1 MRYIKKQT
9 KIISAALSL
18 TIAISCFPLKF
29 YAHTASAS
37 ENIKTEEIA
46 AVSDEVTIISE
57 ISERREANKKVFLL
71 SDGSYMTA
79 EYPQNIHYSENGEW
93 KDYDN
98 SLSDDSEN
106 SELTNRRSDFN
117 VRFSKKSNGKKLVRV
132 KKGDYEI
139 SWYYV
144 NSLKSGAKSKA
155 AEQCTDKTVLN
166 KLTSEVIYENIYKET
181 DLEYT
186 VLPDRLKENIILK
199 SSAAAA
205 EFETEYKANKLT
217 PEQID
222 SKTIVLKSSNNEII
236 YTLSAPF
243 MEDAN
248 GEVNEDVALT
258 LKNVKN
264 NSFVVATSL
273 NKGWLNDGDR
283 KYPVTVDPI
292 LKTAQDISAAQ
303 SAFVSS
309 ANPNKCY
316 LASGT
321 DDMGSLYVG
330 NISGF
335 GQTESYIKFTSLPSL
350 SVADKVID
358 ARVYLALRKCELGL
372 TVNVKQLSSDWDP
385 YTVKWNNKPSSNN
398 IIKDYMVLTEETDTS
413 QFQSVEITDLVRG
426 WYSGEYPNYGI
437 SLSTDKSTPAKAW
450 FYSINYTGYTAARP
464 VMTVTYRNMSGYED
478 YWSYTDL
485 SAGRSGT
492 ASVNN
497 YNGNFIFTQPLMQ
510 NGGNLMPVD
519 LSLVYNSNSSG
530 VPYTMFHYG
539 IQTNYHIYIR
549 YDGKTAENGYKYY
562 LNDADGTRHWFYF
575 ENNANVGKDED
586 GLGYTLYE
594 IAGGSDSDEPNAR
607 YKLCDKDGNTML
619 FDSRG
624 NVLRIKNTAG
634 ISSTVQY
641 ETVSNTLRIK
651 SVTDGAGRAYTFSYD
666 TTAPELCVGITDP
679 AGRLVSFGYSQGLYM
694 WANFPDG
701 KTVYM
706 SRDRSDWLV
715 NKIVGIRGNTV
726 SITYDTTAQ
735 HRVTEFKSGTNTTTL
750 EKYSFIYKQN
760 ETKVTDN
767 NNRALMYQFND
778 WGQTTGVVSEIDG
791 TAEFFQYEKGN
802 EPGNPKA
809 NKLLNSSRAIKS
821 TTNYLIN
828 PGFTRS
834 YTDGYWEYVEDWN
847 GVHIAVDQNRQN
859 FTGGSLSICKET
871 GNAARANIVQTVFNL
886 PAGTYTA
893 SCYINTCGAEISGEG
908 NLMFAEVWQL
918 DGGAIIS
925 YNAIERTVQTNG
937 WERRSVTFG
946 VQENC
951 QVRIVLGLGG
961 GACGTVWFD
970 DLQLEKG
977 GGESSFNLIENSSAL
992 NGKTYWNSETTI
1004 GSGNNLAEYPN
1015 YFYRNGDI
1023 TDRLQGISQSIPTN
1037 SKAGDVFT
1045 FGAWVKADSVPT
1057 NNGRTPEPAFS
1068 LALHYYNSNGSWK
1081 GCKSIEIN
1089 PDLKSW
1095 QFVSGELILPQDTP
1109 KLCLEVIYFYNA
1121 NKISV
1126 TGAFCYKEEFGQ
1138 TYTYD
1143 SNGNIV
1149 SSVDLAKTN
1158 SEFAYYGNQ
1167 MSQMLNPTG
1176 SRYLYNY
1183 NDKKQLYSALSSSGQ
1198 EYGFTYD
1205 SKGNLTRSEISAR
1218 KPASAIE
1225 TGKKYLIV
1233 NAYSG
1238 LAIDSYWKGDL
1249 GDTVTTYRFTSWASD
1264 QQWELGSTGDGSEI
1278 YTLRATKFEN
1288 RYLDVYNNESS
1299 AGTSLLIWSYY
1310 GGNNQKFKLVR
1321 QSDNTFV
1328 IYTGASN
1335 YTRVLDGQYDTP
1347 DKVVQS
1353 QAVKQADCDSSS
1365 PKASQRWYFYPAE
1378 AESSDKIVSTAE
1390 YTQNGNYVSKIT
1402 DSRGGGTL
1410 YNHNALTGT
1419 LTNTTDPNG
1428 NVTSYTYDAA
1438 TNALLSVASGSSS
1451 VAYTYENDL
1460 LTGITAG
1467 GNAYAFTY
1475 DALGRRTGVKIGSR
1489 LLSATEY
1496 SGTLVSK
1503 QTYSSGNYITY
1514 SYDNLDRITEKKYN
1528 NDSTA
1533 AAGYMYGANGLLS
1546 MFTDRLKNT
1555 NTRYTYDLANRV
1567 TVITEY
1573 SGTELYGIDL
1583 LSSVK
1588 YNYEDKTNR
1597 LSSVIRKSALGSS
1610 ETGFVYGSTA
1620 LGQNPDAV
1628 YTVKH
1633 NGTPAITYTYDM
1645 LGRLSGK
1652 TTAPIGK
1659 TTSYTYLSGGH
1670 GESSTTTLVGSVTQN
1685 GKTTGYTYDA
1695 NGNITEIKENGIVKE
1710 SYTYDS
1716 LNQLKTVTRNGVTTE
1731 YSYSGGNITE
1741 VKQNGETVK
1750 SYTYGDSTWR
1760 DLLTEY
1766 NSQTITYDQ
1775 IGNPLTYRGKAMT
1788 WERGRRLAGITEGD
1802 NAIAYTYDDS
1812 GLRLSKTV
1820 NGITTEYVVIAG
1832 TLSGEISGG
1841 NKLMFLYDESGA
1853 KYGFIYNGSAY
1864 YYNLNL
1870 QGDVIGI
1877 FDSTGADVVQYTYD
1891 EWGKLLTVTGTS
1903 ASTIGQINPIRYR
1916 GYYYDSETGF
1926 YYLQSR
1932 YYDPETG
1939 RFINADAAIGQIGN
1953 VQGSNMFSYCFNN
1966 PVNMSDSTGNW
1977 PKLSKIFTIVAVA
1990 AVGVAVVAATIATC
2004 GAAAP
2009 ALAVAGGGIIGG
2021 VSAGA
2026 VATATSVA
2034 TGAMIVAGVSTAAAV
2049 KSAIAEKTAEKKARR
2064 NNSVYV
2070 LKDNTGTVQY
2080 VGRTNNV
2087 NRRRAAHSANPARAG
2102 LELEVIQSNLNY
2114 IQARAIEQAAMA
2126 YYHTINTTNKMNNQ
2140 INGISPSNPK
2150 LGIYKEA
2157 AVGMLDYAWNQV
2169 SNEILYWTG
2178 N

>member
-117 VRFSKKSNGKKLVRV
+117 VRFSKKSNGKKLIRV

-139 SWYYV
+139 SWHYV

-350 SVADKVID
+350 EIADKVID
-358 ARVYLALRKCELGL
+358 ARVYLALRKCEIGL
-372 TVNVKQLSSDWDP
+372 TVNVKQLAADWDP

-398 IIKDYMVLTEETDTS
+398 IIKDYMVLTGETDTS

-510 NGGNLMPVD
+510 NGGNLMPVE
-519 LSLVYNSNSSG
+519 LSLVYNSNGSAT
-530 VPYTMFHYG
+530 PYTLFQYSV
-539 IQTNYHIYIR
+539 QTNYHIYIR
-549 YDGKTAENGYKYY
+549 YDNANAANGYKYY
-562 LNDADGTRHWFYF
+562 LNDSDGTRHWFYF
-575 ENNANVGKDED
+575 EDGSTSGKDED

-607 YKLCDKDGNTML
+607 YKISDSDGNVML
-619 FDSRG
+619 FDDLG
-624 NVLRIKNTAG
+624 NIMRIRNCSG
-634 ISSTVQY
+634 VSSTVQY
-641 ETVSNTLRIK
+641 ETVSNITRIK
-651 SVTDGAGRAYTFSYD
+651 TITDGAGRQYLFSYSASYPD
-666 TTAPELCVGITDP
+666 LCVGITDP
-679 AGRLVSFGYSQGLYM
+679 SGRSVTFSYSVGLYM
-694 WANFPDG
+694 WINFPDN
-701 KTVYM
+701 KTV
-706 SRDRSDWLV
+706 SIFRDSSSWLV
-715 NKIVGIRGNTV
+715 NEITGIDGNKV
-726 SITYDTTAQ
+726 RITYDNSSQ
-735 HRVTEFKSGTNTTTL
+735 RRVTEFKSGTNTTTL

-1023 TDRLQGISQSIPTN
+1023 TDRWQGISQSIPTN

-1089 PDLKSW
+1089 PDLESW

-1167 MSQMLNPTG
+1167 MSQMLTPTG

-1183 NDKKQLYSALSSSGQ
+1183 TDDGKKQLYSALSSAGQ
-1198 EYGFTYD
+1198 EYNFKYD
-1205 SKGNLTRSEISAR
+1205 SRGNVTESKITAR
-1218 KPASAIE
+1218 KPVSSLEA
-1225 TGKKYLIV
+1225 GKKYMLV

-1238 LAIDSYWKGDL
+1238 LAMDSGWHGTQEYPATVYKYTAGSTHQYW
-1249 GDTVTTYRFTSWASD
+1249 
-1264 QQWELGSTGDGSEI
+1264 QLGSGGENGVFTFKAV
-1278 YTLRATKFEN
+1278 TFEDK
-1288 RYLDVYNNESS
+1288 YLDINGASGDSGTRLQIYSS
-1299 AGTSLLIWSYY
+1299 NGTKA
-1310 GGNNQKFKLVR
+1310 QKFKPVR
-1321 QSDNTFV
+1321 QSDGTYV
-1328 IYTGASN
+1328 LYTGATD
-1335 YTRVLDGQYDTP
+1335 YTKALDGQYDTP

-1378 AESSDKIVSTAE
+1378 AESSDKIISTAE
-1390 YTQNGNYVSKIT
+1390 YTQNGNYLSKVT
-1402 DSRGGGTL
+1402 DSRGGSTL

-1428 NVTSYTYDAA
+1428 NVTSYTYDTA
-1438 TNALLSVASGSSS
+1438 TNALLSVTSGSTSA
-1451 VAYTYENDL
+1451 AYTYENDL

-1475 DALGRRTGVKIGSR
+1475 DAFGRRTGVKIGSR

-1503 QTYSSGNYITY
+1503 QTYGSGNYITY

-1555 NTRYTYDLANRV
+1555 NTRYTYDLADRV
-1567 TVITEY
+1567 TVIAEY
-1573 SGTELYGIDL
+1573 SGTKLYGIDL

-1597 LSSVIRKSALGSS
+1597 LSSVIRKSALGLS
-1610 ETGFVYGSTA
+1610 ETGFVYGNTA
-1620 LGQNPDAV
+1620 SGQNPDAV

-1633 NGTPAITYTYDM
+1633 NGIPLLNYTYDP
-1645 LGRLSGK
+1645 LGRLSGRTLSAINK
-1652 TTAPIGK
+1652 TQEY
-1659 TTSYTYLSGGH
+1659 SYAQGGY
-1670 GESSTTTLVGSVTQN
+1670 GTDSTTTLVESVTT
-1685 GKTTGYTYDA
+1685 GGITTSYVYDQ
-1695 NGNITEIKENGIVKE
+1695 NGNITGIKRNGVTVE

-1731 YSYSGGNITE
+1731 YTYSGGNITE
-1741 VKQNGETVK
+1741 VKQNGTTIK
-1750 SYTYGDSTWR
+1750 SYAYGDSEWK
-1760 DLLTEY
+1760 DLLTDF
-1766 NSQTITYDQ
+1766 NGQSISYDV
-1775 IGNPLTYRGKAMT
+1775 IGNPLTYRGKTMT
-1788 WERGRRLAGITEGD
+1788 WERGRRLAGITEG
-1802 NAIAYTYDDS
+1802 NNTIAYTYDDS

-1832 TLSGEISGG
+1832 TLAGEISGG

-1853 KYGFIYNGSAY
+1853 KYGFIYNGAAY

-1870 QGDVIGI
+1870 QGDVTGI
-1877 FDSTGADVVQYTYD
+1877 FDSTGTDVVQYTYD
-1891 EWGKLLTVTGTS
+1891 EWGKLLSLTGTL
-1903 ASTIGQINPIRYR
+1903 ADTVGQINPIRYR

-1939 RFINADAAIGQIGN
+1939 RFINADGYVTTGQGVNSYNMFIYCGNNPINRCDPSGNSWISNILKSVKNAIKKFARAYSVPSSKSTPKSSSYKSSLSIRNFKNSDGSYSLYDNRRHNPQSVFHEQILSGNVSKPSFSLKNKTVSLGSASATFMTGGWETEHFDLSLLDIGQAKLAAEYRNSN
-1953 VQGSNMFSYCFNN
+1953 VDITAMASAWAPSA
-1966 PVNMSDSTGNW
+1966 
-1977 PKLSKIFTIVAVA
+1977 TIVIWDVNITLSAH
-1990 AVGVAVVAATIATC
+1990 VGSIGFKADGDKSGFDF
-2004 GAAAP
+2004 GAAWGYGAS
-2009 ALAVAGGGIIGG
+2009 
-2021 VSAGA
+2021 VS
-2026 VATATSVA
+2026 V
-2034 TGAMIVAGVSTAAAV
+2034 
-2049 KSAIAEKTAEKKARR
+2049 
-2064 NNSVYV
+2064 
-2070 LKDNTGTVQY
+2070 D
-2080 VGRTNNV
+2080 
-2087 NRRRAAHSANPARAG
+2087 
-2102 LELEVIQSNLNY
+2102 
-2114 IQARAIEQAAMA
+2114 
-2126 YYHTINTTNKMNNQ
+2126 
-2140 INGISPSNPK
+2140 
-2150 LGIYKEA
+2150 
-2157 AVGMLDYAWNQV
+2157 W
-2169 SNEILYWTG
+2169 
-2178 N
+2178 